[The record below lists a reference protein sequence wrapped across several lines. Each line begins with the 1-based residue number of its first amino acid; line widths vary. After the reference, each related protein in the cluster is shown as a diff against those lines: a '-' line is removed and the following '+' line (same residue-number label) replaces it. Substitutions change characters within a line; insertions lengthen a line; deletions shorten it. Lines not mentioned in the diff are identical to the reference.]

1 MIASRMEKDLMSKA
15 ELMQYLSVSRATLD
29 RLMKT
34 GLPYIKISSGKRG
47 AVRFKRRDIDRWLE
61 SKRVK

>member
-1 MIASRMEKDLMSKA
+1 MSKA